1 MAEKRG
7 ADQAL
12 WKIAQQ
18 LQGKLKASL
27 RRYAR
32 DQAECEDL
40 MQRTYERLLS
50 TRLRNVVQAPENYIQ
65 RTVRNIGI
73 DHLRQQRPEAS
84 VPLDSVPEQELAD
97 ERLSPFDLVVL
108 DQQREILR
116 AIMEQLPPRCREVF
130 QLNREEGVEQQ
141 EVARRLNIKLSTVKN
156 HLTRAAVIFTR
167 ELERLKTAGIDRH
180 SL

>member
-1 MAEKRG
+1 
-7 ADQAL
+7 
-12 WKIAQQ
+12 
-18 LQGKLKASL
+18 
-27 RRYAR
+27 
-32 DQAECEDL
+32 
-40 MQRTYERLLS
+40 
-50 TRLRNVVQAPENYIQ
+50 
-65 RTVRNIGI
+65 
-73 DHLRQQRPEAS
+73 
-84 VPLDSVPEQELAD
+84 VPEQELAD

-116 AIMEQLPPRCREVF
+116 AIMEKLPPRCREVF

-180 SL
+180 GL